1 MKNSFEIKVILNSV
15 VLTMLGILAVV
26 FSALYVNTFNSG
38 FFYVNKSTVLTVIT
52 VSVCILTVLAISF
65 FTSDNVFVFKLTL
78 IVLSLVALAT
88 LTVYL
93 LKITGL
99 SEKINSIEELRAYV
113 SSFGYMA
120 VVIYIIMNILQV
132 VVLPIPGFIAV
143 GTGVALFGPLKTAIY
158 SFIGITIGSLIAFF
172 IGRILG
178 YKVVRWLVGKETLD
192 KWLKKV
198 KNKDKVVLTFMF
210 LFPFFPDDVLCF
222 IAGLSTMST
231 KYFIIMIAVCRIISV
246 IVTSYSI
253 NGSIIPFNTWWGIMI
268 WGIILALTVS
278 ITVLLYKKGDK
289 IEKFFKKKFKTKS
302 KKIA

>member
-52 VSVCILTVLAISF
+52 VSVCVLTVLAISF

-78 IVLSLVALAT
+78 VVLSLVAFAT

-158 SFIGITIGSLIAFF
+158 SFIGITLGSLIAFF

-231 KYFIIMIAVCRIISV
+231 EYFIVMIIICRIISV

-268 WGIILALTVS
+268 WGVILALTV
-278 ITVLLYKKGDK
+278 IVTVILYKKGDK
-289 IEKFFKKKFKTKS
+289 IEKFFKKKFKTKN
-302 KKIA
+302 KKTV